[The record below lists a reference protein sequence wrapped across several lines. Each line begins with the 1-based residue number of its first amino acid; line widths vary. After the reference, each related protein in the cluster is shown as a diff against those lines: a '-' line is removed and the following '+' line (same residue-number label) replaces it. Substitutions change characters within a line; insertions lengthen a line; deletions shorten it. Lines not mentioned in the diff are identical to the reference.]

1 MKSALLSLLI
11 VVSASGI
18 TVTSPT
24 APTVPTPVHFVASA
38 DGAKAWVVTASDGK
52 LLFKTANAALD
63 GWVLLPQALQSVTVT
78 ALNEHAVPV
87 GSAPL
92 QINVQ
97 GVAAPKPPRS
107 KRVYTLGRK
116 GWRVFQKHV
125 GVNPG
130 NARILPFRNPPP
142 NVPDVGTSDIATHG
156 IHMRVV
162 SPDGKPTN
170 GLIGWTHRIP
180 KNERAPLNALWSFW
194 FAVPAPSKN
203 AQAYESDLVITA
215 NVLGLTGI
223 AGRQVFQFNTQYACD
238 PTAKGPCWVWQTWRK
253 NCEVPN
259 TNPDCSN
266 WVSLPRL
273 GPGKPFARHKWHKL
287 TIFGQRVTIDGP
299 SVYQSVPPPGQPDA
313 NASLL
318 YAVVIL
324 DDDAMVWNVVENAL
338 ESEDHPSVHVQH
350 QNDTEPIARKNVD
363 KWIVGQTL
371 TTW

>member
-18 TVTSPT
+18 TITSPT
-24 APTVPTPVHFVASA
+24 AATVTTPVHFAASA
-38 DGAKAWVVTASDGK
+38 NGATAWVVTASDGK
-52 LLFKTANAALD
+52 PLFKSANAALD
-63 GWVLLPQALQSVTVT
+63 GWVLLPQAQQSVTVT
-78 ALNEHAVPV
+78 ALDAQGVPI

-116 GWRVFQKHV
+116 GWQAFDRHV
-125 GVNPG
+125 GKNPG

-142 NVPDVGTSDIATHG
+142 NVPDVGTSDLATAG

-162 SPDGKPTN
+162 SKDGKPTN
-170 GLIGWTHRIP
+170 GLIAWTHRIP

-194 FAVPAPSKN
+194 FAVPAPSKY

-215 NVLGLTGI
+215 NVLGITGI

-238 PTAKGPCWVWQTWRK
+238 PKGMCWVWQTWRK

-273 GPGKPFARHKWHKL
+273 GRGKPFAPQQWHKL
-287 TIFGQRVTIDGP
+287 TIFGQRVTTDGAA
-299 SVYQSVPPPGQPDA
+299 VYQSVPPPGRADA

-338 ESEDHPSVHVQH
+338 ESEDHPSVKVQH
-350 QNDTEPIARKNVD
+350 QLDTEPVKGKNLD